1 MKEEFHEYLKY
12 FLSPNNPIL
21 ISLLFVVLVTVL
33 VYFISKYI
41 ILPLNKKHQDEKH
54 EIELKSSRLMALF
67 AELDPDPIIRINSD
81 GLILLSNQAAKKL
94 FSLNDEPGNILTILP
109 FLSANEIRKGIESD
123 NKFSDTIKM
132 FDNHYTVLFVGNSN
146 LNIAQ
151 VYFRDITKRKILED
165 RLKKLGN
172 YLQEQIEEERNRIAS
187 ELHDSIGQGLL
198 LIKLRIQKIE
208 QQLRS
213 ASSEKEFIQ
222 LDNILQDTIS
232 ELKTIIYNLRPKIL
246 DELGLGPAITS
257 LVSLVTDQS
266 GIKGSLN
273 IHNLNSR
280 LDKRIELFTFR
291 LAQETLN
298 NIMKHSHAGEFNLI
312 VQENPNNL
320 RLIVSDNGTGFD
332 LKTVGNQQE
341 LGGFGLLNMKE
352 RVESFGG
359 EIKIDS
365 TPGEGTVV
373 MATIPIK
380 AN

>member
-1 MKEEFHEYLKY
+1 MKEELHEYLKY

-21 ISLLFVVLVTVL
+21 ISLLFAVLVAVL

-54 EIELKSSRLMALF
+54 EIELKNSRLMALF

-81 GLILLSNQAAKKL
+81 GQILLSNQAAKKL
-94 FSLNDEPGNILTILP
+94 FSLSDEPGNIHSILP
-109 FLSANEIRKGIESD
+109 FLSTNEIRKGIESD

-132 FDNHYTVLFVGNSN
+132 FENHYTVLFVGNSN

-213 ASSEKEFIQ
+213 ASGEKEFVQ
-222 LDNILQDTIS
+222 LDKILQDTIS

-257 LVSLVTDQS
+257 LVNLVTDQS

-273 IHNLNSR
+273 IHNLNGR

-332 LKTVGNQQE
+332 LKTVANQQE

>member
-109 FLSANEIRKGIESD
+109 FLSANEIRKGIESN

-213 ASSEKEFIQ
+213 ASGEKEFIQ

-320 RLIVSDNGTGFD
+320 RLIVSDNGIGFD

>member
-1 MKEEFHEYLKY
+1 MKEELHEYLKY

-21 ISLLFVVLVTVL
+21 ISLLFVVLVAVF

-67 AELDPDPIIRINSD
+67 AELDPDPIIRID
-81 GLILLSNQAAKKL
+81 AGGQILLSNHAAKKL
-94 FSLNDEPGNILTILP
+94 FALSDEPGNIRTILP
-109 FLSANEIRKGIESD
+109 FLSLNEIRKGINSD

-146 LNIAQ
+146 LRIAQ

-172 YLQEQIEEERNRIAS
+172 YLREQIEEERNRIAS
-187 ELHDSIGQGLL
+187 ELHDGIGQGLL

-208 QQLRS
+208 QKLT
-213 ASSEKEFIQ
+213 SSSGEKEFLQ
-222 LDNILQDTIS
+222 LDEILQDTIS

-257 LVSLVTDQS
+257 LVNLVTDQS
-266 GIKGSLN
+266 GIKGSLD
-273 IHNLNSR
+273 IHNLNGR

-332 LKTVGNQQE
+332 LKSVANQHE

>member
-1 MKEEFHEYLKY
+1 MKEELHEYLKY

-21 ISLLFVVLVTVL
+21 FSLLFVVLVAVL

-54 EIELKSSRLMALF
+54 EIELKNSRLMALF
-67 AELDPDPIIRINSD
+67 AELDPDPIIRIDYEGN
-81 GLILLSNQAAKKL
+81 ILLSNQAAKNL
-94 FSLNDEPGNILTILP
+94 FFLNAEPVNILTILP
-109 FLSANEIRKGIESD
+109 FLSINEIKKGINSD
-123 NKFSDTIKM
+123 NKFSNSIKL

-146 LNIAQ
+146 LQIAQ

-198 LIKLRIQKIE
+198 LIKLRIQKLE
-208 QQLRS
+208 QKLS
-213 ASSEKEFIQ
+213 NVSGDNEITE
-222 LDNILQDTIS
+222 LDNVLQETIK

-257 LVSLVTDQS
+257 LVHLVSEQS

-273 IHNLNSR
+273 IHNLNDR
-280 LDKRIELFTFR
+280 LDKKIELFMFR

-298 NIMKHSHAGEFNLI
+298 NIMKHSHADEFNLI
-312 VQENPNNL
+312 VQDNLNNL
-320 RLIVSDNGTGFD
+320 RLIVSDNGAGFD
-332 LKTVGNQQE
+332 LNSVINQQD

-380 AN
+380 GN

>member
-1 MKEEFHEYLKY
+1 MKEELHEYLKY
-12 FLSPNNPIL
+12 FLSPNNPIFF
-21 ISLLFVVLVTVL
+21 SLLFAVLVTVL

-54 EIELKSSRLMALF
+54 EIELKNSRLMALF
-67 AELDPDPIIRINSD
+67 AELDPDPIIRID
-81 GLILLSNQAAKKL
+81 YEGKILLSNQAAKNL
-94 FSLNDEPGNILTILP
+94 FYRNEEPANLYTILP
-109 FLSANEIRKGIESD
+109 FLSISEIKKGINTD
-123 NKFSDTIKM
+123 NKFSNSIKF
-132 FDNHYTVLFVGNSN
+132 FDNYYTVLFVGNSN
-146 LNIAQ
+146 LQIAQ

-172 YLQEQIEEERNRIAS
+172 YLQEQIEEERSRIAS
-187 ELHDSIGQGLL
+187 ELHDSIGQALL
-198 LIKLRIQKIE
+198 LIRLRIQKIE
-208 QQLRS
+208 QKLRYVS
-213 ASSEKEFIQ
+213 GDKDITE
-222 LDNILQDTIS
+222 LDNILQSTIK

-257 LVSLVTDQS
+257 LVHLISEES

-280 LDKRIELFTFR
+280 LDKKIELFTFR

-298 NIMKHSHAGEFNLI
+298 NIIKHSHAEEFNLI
-312 VQENPNNL
+312 VQENFNNL

-332 LKTVGNQQE
+332 LKTVINQQD
-341 LGGFGLLNMKE
+341 LGGYGLLNMKE

-359 EIKIDS
+359 DLKIDS

-380 AN
+380 KN

>member
-320 RLIVSDNGTGFD
+320 RLIVSDNGIGFD